1 MAATRQMMGS
11 ARMLRAARPSLYATP
26 AYVSSSASASAS
38 CSAQQHRNGRAAG
51 CSSNSSSSSSFC
63 TSARASGPWSYSGKS
78 NKPLHRYLVIAED
91 YPDPGALARRL
102 EVRERHLE
110 GAAEGIESGLIGES
124 SNLSLNCQADCSDME
139 PLQSSVE
146 VSSSATLT
154 KSTKKSARH
163 PA

>member
-1 MAATRQMMGS
+1 MAAIRQMMGS

-26 AYVSSSASASAS
+26 AFVSSSASASAS
-38 CSAQQHRNGRAAG
+38 CSVQQHRSGHAAG
-51 CSSNSSSSSSFC
+51 RSSNSSSSSFS

-110 GAAEGIESGLIGES
+110 GAAEGIESGLIGEH
-124 SNLSLNCQADCSDME
+124 NFCHLIAKPTAQ
-139 PLQSSVE
+139 
-146 VSSSATLT
+146 T
-154 KSTKKSARH
+154 
-163 PA
+163 